1 MKLAFRVNLDLTSQ
15 SDGDFEAERAD
26 TATITQE
33 GVDSDQYIKL
43 GIKCSGV
50 ELLETI
56 DIAT

>member
-43 GIKCSGV
+43 GIKCLGV